1 MNDADKSLYQYRTS
15 YTRKGALYHFSIS
28 VLSQMRYFGL
38 YSRLQQPGCYPNWS
52 VTADGPARS
61 LEPLERAGMQKY
73 TSRVPTMPPATL
85 QEFPWG

>member
-1 MNDADKSLYQYRTS
+1 
-15 YTRKGALYHFSIS
+15 
-28 VLSQMRYFGL
+28 
-38 YSRLQQPGCYPNWS
+38 